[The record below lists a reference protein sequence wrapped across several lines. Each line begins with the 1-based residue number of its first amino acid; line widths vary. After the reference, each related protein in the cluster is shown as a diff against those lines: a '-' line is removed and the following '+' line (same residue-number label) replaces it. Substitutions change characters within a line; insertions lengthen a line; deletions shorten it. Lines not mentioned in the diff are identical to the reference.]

1 MLLLYHIRL
10 ICVRQTE
17 TKNNITVVSVFSNL
31 RQSTLLLTLKSVLSN
46 DRKMLF
52 SHTLLLEKNQ
62 WKNVIPDSEYVTLRY
77 NYFLCDEIK

>member
-1 MLLLYHIRL
+1 MSDLYNTN
-10 ICVRQTE
+10 RQKE
-17 TKNNITVVSVFSNL
+17 TKNNVTVVSVFSNL

-46 DRKMLF
+46 ERKMLF